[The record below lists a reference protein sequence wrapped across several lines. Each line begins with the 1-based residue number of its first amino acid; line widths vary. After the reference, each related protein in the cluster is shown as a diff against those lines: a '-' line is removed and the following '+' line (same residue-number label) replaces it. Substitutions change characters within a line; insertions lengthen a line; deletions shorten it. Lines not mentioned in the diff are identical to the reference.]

1 MPCPHNH
8 ISTTNSFVAIFLLLI
23 LLNELTG
30 VEPRYGRSP
39 SGDATPV
46 RRPVVLIDLERLF
59 LPHGVPGEHV
69 DGMVLQPELAIQIVM
84 QGIVLLPRANVVRPP
99 DVVTALHLLLGG
111 RRGLQDRSVE
121 GAKDEVE
128 MTVPT
133 TLGLLG
139 GVFHLLL
146 HLELLGF
153 GTIFVKGWGRRVV
166 RRRSRSRSGQGGGR
180 GWSPAERTR
189 GDSR

>member
-1 MPCPHNH
+1 MILLPSDPILIPIAVTHDVPPQPYSSNQF
-8 ISTTNSFVAIFLLLI
+8 IPRASLFLLI

-30 VEPRYGRSP
+30 VEARYGRSP

-46 RRPVVLIDLERLF
+46 RRPIVLIDLERLL

-69 DGMVLQPELAIQIVM
+69 DGMVLQPELAVQIVM

-111 RRGLQDRSVE
+111 RRGFQDRSVE

-128 MTVPT
+128 MSVPT

-139 GVFHLLL
+139 GIFHLLL

-153 GTIFVKGWGRRVV
+153 GTILIIKGWDRRVV
-166 RRRSRSRSGQGGGR
+166 RRRSRS
-180 GWSPAERTR
+180 
-189 GDSR
+189 